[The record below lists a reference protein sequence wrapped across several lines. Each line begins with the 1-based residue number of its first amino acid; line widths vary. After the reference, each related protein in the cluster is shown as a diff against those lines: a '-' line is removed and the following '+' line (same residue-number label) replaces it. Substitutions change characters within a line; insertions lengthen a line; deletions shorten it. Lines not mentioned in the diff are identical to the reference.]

1 MAIHVPNA
9 QPWGMRDKNGK
20 LTDLLRTVV
29 LMPLL
34 ANITRKVGPNLRA
47 DTDAIAHLDRC
58 HLGTHAH
65 RLAHDLM
72 SYA

>member
-1 MAIHVPNA
+1 MS
-9 QPWGMRDKNGK
+9 DKNEK
-20 LTDLLRTVV
+20 LTDLLKTVV

-47 DTDAIAHLDRC
+47 DTNAIAHLDRC

-65 RLAHDLM
+65 RLAYDLVP
-72 SYA
+72 YA